1 MRGTRSPSTCWF
13 LMQGCGA
20 HRSPR
25 TSTPTVM
32 HSECDKVREETC
44 AGALCVGCPC
54 AQAWKPPEQLCLGS
68 ALHSQPGVGAQL
80 PVLGRQQPTYLSRL
94 VLIEFLAQAQLFEVY
109 SSKFV
114 EGPVSCKKRR
124 SSAPGLWDL
133 LPAAPSGHRGQQ
145 YQRGPGPAPA
155 VRGFPPPHRATCS

>member
-1 MRGTRSPSTCWF
+1 
-13 LMQGCGA
+13 
-20 HRSPR
+20 
-25 TSTPTVM
+25 M

-124 SSAPGLWDL
+124 SSARGCGTFF
-133 LPAAPSGHRGQQ
+133 LPLP
-145 YQRGPGPAPA
+145 
-155 VRGFPPPHRATCS
+155 RATEGSSTSGVQALLLQ